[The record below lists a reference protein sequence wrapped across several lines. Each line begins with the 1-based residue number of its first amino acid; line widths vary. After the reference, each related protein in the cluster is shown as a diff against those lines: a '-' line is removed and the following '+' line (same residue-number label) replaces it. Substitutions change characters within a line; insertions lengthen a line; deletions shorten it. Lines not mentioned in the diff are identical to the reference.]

1 MNCPDFETDIALY
14 VGDDLPAERTPVV
27 TAHLRACAAC
37 RAFAEEMAECGELVH
52 SLRTVEVAPARMDAL
67 RCEVVAQYVAFRD
80 RPRWFSFFLQ
90 PRWATAMF
98 AVIALG
104 VSIGW
109 FVLSI
114 PTVEEAARE
123 FQTPSTVPMEH
134 QPDLPISRNESAAL
148 PSRVPQPRRMK
159 PVASKSSKPISK
171 RSKAVAETAR
181 VAREPQRIEIQTADP
196 NVRIIWFVQPTAEK
210 PAR

>member
-1 MNCPDFETDIALY
+1 MNCPEFETDIALY
-14 VGDDLPAERTPVV
+14 VGDDLPPGRIPTVV
-27 TAHLRACAAC
+27 AHLSDCAAC

-52 SLRTVEVAPARMDAL
+52 SLRTVELAPARVDAL
-67 RCEVVAQYVAFRD
+67 RREVVARYVAHRD

-98 AVIALG
+98 AVILLG
-104 VSIGW
+104 VSFGW

-114 PTVEEAARE
+114 GTVEDTARTLPVPSKIQTDHPPDPALSRPEPTV
-123 FQTPSTVPMEH
+123 
-134 QPDLPISRNESAAL
+134 L
-148 PSRVPQPRRMK
+148 PSRVAHPRRVR
-159 PVASKSSKPISK
+159 PVASKSSKPIQTKSE
-171 RSKAVAETAR
+171 AVVETAR
-181 VAREPQRIEIQTADP
+181 VAPEPQRIEIQTADP

>member
-14 VGDDLPAERTPVV
+14 VGDDLPAGRIPTVV
-27 TAHLRACAAC
+27 DHLRDCAAC
-37 RAFAEEMAECGELVH
+37 RAFAGEMAECGELVH
-52 SLRTVEVAPARMDAL
+52 SLRAVEIAPARVDAL
-67 RCEVVAQYVAFRD
+67 QREVVARYIAHRD

-90 PRWATAMF
+90 PRWATAAF

-104 VSIGW
+104 VSVGW

-114 PTVEEAARE
+114 RTVEDTARTFPVPSNVQTGNQSIPSISTNPPTV
-123 FQTPSTVPMEH
+123 
-134 QPDLPISRNESAAL
+134 L
-148 PSRVPQPRRMK
+148 PSRVPPSRRAR
-159 PVASKSSKPISK
+159 PVVSKVSKPIPSK
-171 RSKAVAETAR
+171 SEAVAETAR
-181 VAREPQRIEIQTADP
+181 VAPEPQRIEIQTADP